1 MQYTSA
7 EAAKILRQL
16 NEDYNALWRM
26 ESKSMDF
33 VAALNED
40 VESVRP
46 EYNYAETQKKLAELE
61 DKIRI
66 VKHAINVFN
75 STHIV
80 PGFDMTID
88 QMLIY
93 LPQLSQRKNKL
104 YDMKNRLPKTR
115 EKSSSYSGSNVIDYR
130 IVNYDIAAAEADYN
144 EAAELLSKAQTA
156 LDVINNTET
165 MEIDI

>member
-1 MQYTSA
+1 MKYTSA

-16 NEDYNALWRM
+16 NEDYNALCRM
-26 ESKSMDF
+26 ESQSMDF

-40 VESVRP
+40 IESVRP
-46 EYNYAETQKKLAELE
+46 VYDYSETQKKLADLE

-75 STHIV
+75 TTHII
-80 PGFDMTID
+80 PEFNMTID

-93 LPQLSQRKNKL
+93 LPQLSQRKDKL
-104 YDMKNRLPKTR
+104 YRMKNRLPKTR
-115 EKSSSYSGSNVIDYR
+115 EKSSYSGSNIIDYR
-130 IVNYDIAAAEADYN
+130 IVNYDIEAAEADYN
-144 EAAELLSKAQTA
+144 KAAELLSKAQTA
-156 LDVINNTET
+156 LDVVNNTET

>member
-1 MQYTSA
+1 MKYTSA

-16 NEDYNALWRM
+16 NEDYNALYRM
-26 ESKSMDF
+26 ESQSMDF

-40 VESVRP
+40 IESVRP
-46 EYNYAETQKKLAELE
+46 EYDYAETQKKLAELE
-61 DKIRI
+61 DKIRT

-75 STHIV
+75 STHII
-80 PGFDMTID
+80 PEFNMTID

-93 LPQLSQRKNKL
+93 LPQLSQRKDKL
-104 YDMKNRLPKTR
+104 YRMKNRLPKTR
-115 EKSSSYSGSNVIDYR
+115 EKSSYSGSNIIDYR

-144 EAAELLSKAQTA
+144 EAAALLSKAQTA

>member
-1 MQYTSA
+1 MKYTSA

-16 NEDYNALWRM
+16 NEDYSALLRI
-26 ESKSMDF
+26 ESQSMDF

-46 EYNYAETQKKLAELE
+46 EYNYEETQKKLGVLE

-75 STHIV
+75 ATHII
-80 PGFDMTID
+80 PEFDMTID

-93 LPQLSQRKNKL
+93 LPQLSQRKDKL
-104 YDMKNRLPKTR
+104 YMMKNRLPKVR
-115 EKSSSYSGSNVIDYR
+115 EKSSYSGSNIIDYR
-130 IVNYDIAAAEADYN
+130 IVNYDIKAAEADYN
-144 EAAELLSKAQTA
+144 EIAALLSKAQTA
-156 LDVINNTET
+156 LDVVNNTET
-165 MEIDI
+165 MDIDL

>member
-1 MQYTSA
+1 MRCTSA

-16 NEDYNALWRM
+16 NEDYSALLRM
-26 ESKSMDF
+26 ESQSMDF

-46 EYNYAETQKKLAELE
+46 EYNYAETQKKLGELE
-61 DKIRI
+61 GKIRK

-75 STHIV
+75 TTHAI
-80 PGFDMTID
+80 PEFDMTID

-93 LPQLSQRKNKL
+93 LPQLSQRKDKL
-104 YDMKNRLPKTR
+104 YMMKNRLPKVR
-115 EKSSSYSGSNVIDYR
+115 EKSSYSGSNIIDYR
-130 IVNYDIAAAEADYN
+130 IVNYDIKAAEADYN
-144 EAAELLSKAQTA
+144 EIAALLSKAQTA

-165 MEIDI
+165 MDIDI

>member
-1 MQYTSA
+1 MKCTSA

-16 NEDYNALWRM
+16 NEDYSALLGM

-33 VAALNED
+33 IAALNED

-46 EYNYAETQKKLAELE
+46 KYDYEETQKKLAGLE
-61 DKIRI
+61 NKIRT

-75 STHIV
+75 TTHII
-80 PGFDMTID
+80 PEFNMTID

-93 LPQLSQRKNKL
+93 LPQLSQRKDKL
-104 YDMKNRLPKTR
+104 YMMKNRLPKTR
-115 EKSSSYSGSNVIDYR
+115 EKSSYSGSNIIDYR
-130 IVNYDIAAAEADYN
+130 IVNYDIEAAEADYN

-156 LDVINNTET
+156 LDLINTTET